1 MSNNNGLSYTQIVDR
16 MEAFANGHF
25 MINAFQHGLID
36 LIDVPKDQ
44 LYPVMHFVPGTIQP
58 TLGGLAYQFEVV
70 FYDLPR
76 AKEVEN
82 EYQRE
87 VISDMARLALD
98 LISEIK
104 NGNVLFDR
112 SVDMDGDPV
121 ITAFV
126 ESYSQVVTGVTLQM
140 SLIVPYNWNACEIP
154 ADYAVGGSGS
164 GGSGSGGNGITLK
177 VNGTDNA
184 VQNVLNLV
192 QGNNVTITDLGNGS
206 VSIVATGG
214 GGGSVNWGSIGGT
227 LSAQTDLQ
235 TALDLITDVNWTG
248 DYNNGVTYNVGDGV
262 MFNGASFRMIS
273 FIGAAGYPPPSYP
286 GSWLQVTDYV
296 SPNDIGLGN
305 VDNTS
310 DANKPIS
317 SATQTAL
324 NAKEPTIT
332 AGTTSQYYRG
342 DKTFQ
347 TLDKSAVGLGNVPNL
362 DTSTTTN
369 ITDSVN
375 KRFVSDANLTTIGN
389 QSGVNTGDETTA
401 SIQAK
406 RPLKT
411 ISGNSLEGTGNVA
424 LTKSDVGLGNVDNTS
439 DADKPISTA
448 TQTALNAK
456 EPTIT
461 AGTTSQYYRGD
472 KTFQTLDKAAVG
484 LANVD
489 NTSDANKPVSTA
501 QASAIA
507 LKQDTLVS
515 GTNIKTING
524 NSILGSGNLAISA
537 VVNQAFRTYGT
548 GFTLAASSGDR
559 WYVIQ
564 SGTNSGTESNVQV
577 SAEFA
582 MTFTEI
588 RVRTTGTQ
596 SATGSLVFTLRKNG
610 VDQFALTIA
619 AGAAAGVYHATGSF
633 AVVAGDLINWKIRN
647 NATAISANIAQL
659 SATYQ

>member
-1 MSNNNGLSYTQIVDR
+1 
-16 MEAFANGHF
+16 MEAFANGHY

-58 TLGGLAYQFEVV
+58 TLGGLVYQFEVV

-164 GGSGSGGNGITLK
+164 GGSGSGGGGITLK

-206 VSIVATGG
+206 VRIAATGG
-214 GGGSVNWGSIGGT
+214 GGGSVDWGSIGGT
-227 LSAQTDLQ
+227 LSDQTDLQ
-235 TALDLITDVNWTG
+235 TALDGKASDGELTTEVNARIAADTTLQNNINTVAGALSTETTARMAG
-248 DYNNGVTYNVGDGV
+248 DATNAADLSAHTSNTNN
-262 MFNGASFRMIS
+262 
-273 FIGAAGYPPPSYP
+273 PH
-286 GSWLQVTDYV
+286 
-296 SPNDIGLGN
+296 
-305 VDNTS
+305 NTT
-310 DANKPIS
+310 K
-317 SATQTAL
+317 
-324 NAKEPTIT
+324 
-332 AGTTSQYYRG
+332 SQ
-342 DKTFQ
+342 
-347 TLDKSAVGLGNVPNL
+347 VGLGN
-362 DTSTTTN
+362 
-369 ITDSVN
+369 
-375 KRFVSDANLTTIGN
+375 A
-389 QSGVNTGDETTA
+389 
-401 SIQAK
+401 
-406 RPLKT
+406 
-411 ISGNSLEGTGNVA
+411 
-424 LTKSDVGLGNVDNTS
+424 DNTS

-484 LANVD
+484 LSNVD

-501 QASAIA
+501 QATAIA

-524 NSILGSGNLAISA
+524 NSVLGSGNLVISA
-537 VVNQAFRTYGT
+537 AVNQAFRTYGT

-559 WYVIQ
+559 WYVMQ
-564 SGTNSGTESNVQV
+564 SGGNSGTESAVQV

-582 MTFTEI
+582 MTFIEI

-619 AGAAAGVYHATGSF
+619 AGATAGVYTATGSF
-633 AVVAGDLINWKIRN
+633 SVVAGDLINWKIRN
-647 NATAISANIAQL
+647 NATATSANIAQL
-659 SATYQ
+659 SAIYQ

>member
-1 MSNNNGLSYTQIVDR
+1 MINNNSGSSYNILIDR
-16 MEAFANGHF
+16 LEAFANGHK
-25 MINAFQHGLID
+25 MINQFSHGSISLID
-36 LIDVPKDQ
+36 IPKENR
-44 LYPVMHFVPGTIQP
+44 YPVMHVAPGSITP
-58 TLGGLAYQFEVV
+58 MPGMMEYSFDVLF
-70 FYDLPR
+70 FDCPR
-76 AKEVEN
+76 AKEEKAD
-82 EYQRE
+82 YQRE
-87 VISDMARLALD
+87 VISDMTRLALD
-98 LISEIK
+98 LIAEIM
-104 NGNVLFDR
+104 NGNVLFNRDVEL
-112 SVDMDGDPV
+112 SGTSTIDP
-121 ITAFV
+121 FV
-126 ESYSQVVTGVTLQM
+126 EDYSQVVTGVTL
-140 SLIVPYNWNACEIP
+140 SLVLQVSYDWSACDIP
-154 ADYAVGGSGS
+154 ADYAVGGNNT
-164 GGSGSGGNGITLK
+164 GGNGSRVGLVLK
-177 VNGTDNA
+177 TNGTLNA
-184 VQNVLNLV
+184 VQSLLDLV
-192 QGNNVTITDLGNGS
+192 EGTNINIEDLGDGRVRIS
-206 VSIVATGG
+206 ATGG

-235 TALDLITDVNWTG
+235 TALDGKASDGELTTEVNARIAADTTLQNNINTVAGNLSTETTARQAG
-248 DYNNGVTYNVGDGV
+248 DATN
-262 MFNGASFRMIS
+262 
-273 FIGAAGYPPPSYP
+273 AADLVAHTSNTSNPHATTKD
-286 GSWLQVTDYV
+286 QV
-296 SPNDIGLGN
+296 GLGN

-347 TLDKSAVGLGNVPNL
+347 TLDKSAVGLGNVVNT

-375 KRFVSDANLTTIGN
+375 KRFVTDANLTTIGN

-401 SIQAK
+401 SIQSK

-411 ISGNSLEGTGNVA
+411 INGNSLEGSGNV
-424 LTKSDVGLGNVDNTS
+424 V
-439 DADKPISTA
+439 
-448 TQTALNAK
+448 
-456 EPTIT
+456 
-461 AGTTSQYYRGD
+461 
-472 KTFQTLDKAAVG
+472 
-484 LANVD
+484 
-489 NTSDANKPVSTA
+489 
-501 QASAIA
+501 
-507 LKQDTLVS
+507 
-515 GTNIKTING
+515 
-524 NSILGSGNLAISA
+524 ISA
-537 VVNQAFRTYGT
+537 AVNQAFRTYGT

-582 MTFTEI
+582 MTFIEI

-619 AGAAAGVYHATGSF
+619 AGAAAGVYSATGSF
-633 AVVAGDLINWKIRN
+633 SVVAGDLINFKIRN

>member
-164 GGSGSGGNGITLK
+164 GGSGSGGGGITLK

-206 VSIVATGG
+206 VRIAATGG

-235 TALDLITDVNWTG
+235 TALDGRATDAELTTEVNARIAADTTLQNNINTVAGNLSTETTARQAG
-248 DYNNGVTYNVGDGV
+248 DATN
-262 MFNGASFRMIS
+262 
-273 FIGAAGYPPPSYP
+273 AADLVAHTS
-286 GSWLQVTDYV
+286 
-296 SPNDIGLGN
+296 
-305 VDNTS
+305 NTS
-310 DANKPIS
+310 NPH
-317 SATQTAL
+317 ATTKAQ
-324 NAKEPTIT
+324 
-332 AGTTSQYYRG
+332 
-342 DKTFQ
+342 
-347 TLDKSAVGLGNVPNL
+347 VGLGN
-362 DTSTTTN
+362 
-369 ITDSVN
+369 
-375 KRFVSDANLTTIGN
+375 A
-389 QSGVNTGDETTA
+389 
-401 SIQAK
+401 
-406 RPLKT
+406 
-411 ISGNSLEGTGNVA
+411 
-424 LTKSDVGLGNVDNTS
+424 DNTS

-472 KTFQTLDKAAVG
+472 KTFQTLDKSVVG
-484 LANVD
+484 LGNVD
-489 NTSDANKPVSTA
+489 NTSDVNKPVSTA
-501 QASAIA
+501 QATAIG
-507 LKQDTLVS
+507 LKQDILVS

-524 NSILGSGNLAISA
+524 NSILGSGNLVISA
-537 VVNQAFRTYGT
+537 AVNQAFRTYGT

-619 AGAAAGVYHATGSF
+619 AGAAAGVYSATGSF
-633 AVVAGDLINWKIRN
+633 SVVAGDLINFKIRN

>member
-16 MEAFANGHF
+16 MEAFANGHY

-164 GGSGSGGNGITLK
+164 GGSGSGGGGITLK

-206 VSIVATGG
+206 VRIAATGG

-235 TALDLITDVNWTG
+235 TALDGKASDGELTTEVNARIAADTTLQNNINTVAGNLSTETTARQAG
-248 DYNNGVTYNVGDGV
+248 DATN
-262 MFNGASFRMIS
+262 
-273 FIGAAGYPPPSYP
+273 AADLVAHTS
-286 GSWLQVTDYV
+286 
-296 SPNDIGLGN
+296 
-305 VDNTS
+305 NTS
-310 DANKPIS
+310 NPH
-317 SATQTAL
+317 ATTKAQ
-324 NAKEPTIT
+324 
-332 AGTTSQYYRG
+332 
-342 DKTFQ
+342 
-347 TLDKSAVGLGNVPNL
+347 VGLGN
-362 DTSTTTN
+362 
-369 ITDSVN
+369 
-375 KRFVSDANLTTIGN
+375 A
-389 QSGVNTGDETTA
+389 
-401 SIQAK
+401 
-406 RPLKT
+406 
-411 ISGNSLEGTGNVA
+411 
-424 LTKSDVGLGNVDNTS
+424 DNTS

-472 KTFQTLDKAAVG
+472 KTFQTLDKSAVG
-484 LANVD
+484 LGNVD
-489 NTSDANKPVSTA
+489 NTSDANKPVSSA
-501 QASAIA
+501 QATAIG

-524 NSILGSGNLAISA
+524 NSLLGSGNIAISA

-564 SGTNSGTESNVQV
+564 SGTNSGTESAVQV

-582 MTFTEI
+582 MSFTEI
-588 RVRTTGTQ
+588 RVRTTNTQ

-619 AGAAAGVYHATGSF
+619 AGAAAGVYSATGSF
-633 AVVAGDLINWKIRN
+633 SVVAGDLINFKIRN

>member
-16 MEAFANGHF
+16 MEAFANGHY

-36 LIDVPKDQ
+36 LVDVPKDQ

-164 GGSGSGGNGITLK
+164 GGSGSGGGGITLK

-206 VSIVATGG
+206 VRIAATGG

-235 TALDLITDVNWTG
+235 TALDGKASDGELTTEVNARIAADTTLQNNINTVAGNLSTETTARQAG
-248 DYNNGVTYNVGDGV
+248 DATN
-262 MFNGASFRMIS
+262 
-273 FIGAAGYPPPSYP
+273 AADLVAHTS
-286 GSWLQVTDYV
+286 
-296 SPNDIGLGN
+296 
-305 VDNTS
+305 NTS
-310 DANKPIS
+310 NPH
-317 SATQTAL
+317 ATTKAQ
-324 NAKEPTIT
+324 
-332 AGTTSQYYRG
+332 
-342 DKTFQ
+342 
-347 TLDKSAVGLGNVPNL
+347 VGLGN
-362 DTSTTTN
+362 
-369 ITDSVN
+369 
-375 KRFVSDANLTTIGN
+375 A
-389 QSGVNTGDETTA
+389 
-401 SIQAK
+401 
-406 RPLKT
+406 
-411 ISGNSLEGTGNVA
+411 
-424 LTKSDVGLGNVDNTS
+424 DNTS

-472 KTFQTLDKAAVG
+472 KTFQTLDKSVVG
-484 LANVD
+484 LGNVD
-489 NTSDANKPVSTA
+489 NTSDVNKPVSTA
-501 QASAIA
+501 QATAIG
-507 LKQDTLVS
+507 LKQDILVS

-524 NSILGSGNLAISA
+524 NSILGSGNLVISA
-537 VVNQAFRTYGT
+537 AVNQAFRTYGT

-619 AGAAAGVYHATGSF
+619 AGAAAGVYSATGSF
-633 AVVAGDLINWKIRN
+633 SVVAGDLINFKIRN

>member
-164 GGSGSGGNGITLK
+164 GGSGSGGGGITLK

-206 VSIVATGG
+206 VRIAATGG

-235 TALDLITDVNWTG
+235 TALDGRATDAELTNEVNARIAADTTLQNNINTVAGNLSTETTARQAG
-248 DYNNGVTYNVGDGV
+248 DATN
-262 MFNGASFRMIS
+262 
-273 FIGAAGYPPPSYP
+273 AADLVAHTS
-286 GSWLQVTDYV
+286 
-296 SPNDIGLGN
+296 
-305 VDNTS
+305 NTS
-310 DANKPIS
+310 NPH
-317 SATQTAL
+317 ATTKAQ
-324 NAKEPTIT
+324 
-332 AGTTSQYYRG
+332 
-342 DKTFQ
+342 
-347 TLDKSAVGLGNVPNL
+347 VGLGN
-362 DTSTTTN
+362 
-369 ITDSVN
+369 
-375 KRFVSDANLTTIGN
+375 A
-389 QSGVNTGDETTA
+389 
-401 SIQAK
+401 
-406 RPLKT
+406 
-411 ISGNSLEGTGNVA
+411 
-424 LTKSDVGLGNVDNTS
+424 DNTS

-472 KTFQTLDKAAVG
+472 KTFQTLDKSAVG
-484 LANVD
+484 LGNVD
-489 NTSDANKPVSTA
+489 NTSDVNKPVSTA
-501 QASAIA
+501 QATAIA

-537 VVNQAFRTYGT
+537 AVNQAFRTYGT

-564 SGTNSGTESNVQV
+564 SGTNSGTESAVQV

-582 MTFTEI
+582 MSFTEI
-588 RVRTTGTQ
+588 RVRTTNTQ

-610 VDQFALTIA
+610 VDQFSLTIA
-619 AGAAAGVYHATGSF
+619 AGAAAGVYSATGSF
-633 AVVAGDLINWKIRN
+633 SVVAGDLINFKIRN
-647 NATAISANIAQL
+647 NATATSANIAQL

>member
-16 MEAFANGHF
+16 MEAFANGHY

-164 GGSGSGGNGITLK
+164 GGSGSGGGGITLK

-206 VSIVATGG
+206 VRIAATGG

-235 TALDLITDVNWTG
+235 TALDGRATDAELTTEVNARIAADTTLQNNINTVAGNLSTETTARQAG
-248 DYNNGVTYNVGDGV
+248 DATN
-262 MFNGASFRMIS
+262 
-273 FIGAAGYPPPSYP
+273 AADLVAHTS
-286 GSWLQVTDYV
+286 
-296 SPNDIGLGN
+296 
-305 VDNTS
+305 NTS
-310 DANKPIS
+310 NPH
-317 SATQTAL
+317 ATTKAQ
-324 NAKEPTIT
+324 
-332 AGTTSQYYRG
+332 
-342 DKTFQ
+342 
-347 TLDKSAVGLGNVPNL
+347 VGLGN
-362 DTSTTTN
+362 
-369 ITDSVN
+369 
-375 KRFVSDANLTTIGN
+375 A
-389 QSGVNTGDETTA
+389 
-401 SIQAK
+401 
-406 RPLKT
+406 
-411 ISGNSLEGTGNVA
+411 
-424 LTKSDVGLGNVDNTS
+424 DNTS

-472 KTFQTLDKAAVG
+472 KTFQTLDKSVVG
-484 LANVD
+484 LGNVD
-489 NTSDANKPVSTA
+489 NTSDVNKPVSTA
-501 QASAIA
+501 QATAIG
-507 LKQDTLVS
+507 LKQDILVS

-524 NSILGSGNLAISA
+524 NSILGSGNLVISA
-537 VVNQAFRTYGT
+537 AVNQAFRTYGT

-619 AGAAAGVYHATGSF
+619 AGAAAGVYSATGSF
-633 AVVAGDLINWKIRN
+633 SVVAGDLINFKIRN

>member
-164 GGSGSGGNGITLK
+164 GGSGSGSGGITLK

-206 VSIVATGG
+206 VRIAATGG

-235 TALDLITDVNWTG
+235 TALDGKASDGELTTEVNARIAADTTLQNNINTVAGNLSTETTARQAG
-248 DYNNGVTYNVGDGV
+248 DATN
-262 MFNGASFRMIS
+262 
-273 FIGAAGYPPPSYP
+273 AADLVAHTS
-286 GSWLQVTDYV
+286 
-296 SPNDIGLGN
+296 
-305 VDNTS
+305 NTS
-310 DANKPIS
+310 NPH
-317 SATQTAL
+317 ATTKAQ
-324 NAKEPTIT
+324 
-332 AGTTSQYYRG
+332 
-342 DKTFQ
+342 
-347 TLDKSAVGLGNVPNL
+347 VGLGN
-362 DTSTTTN
+362 
-369 ITDSVN
+369 
-375 KRFVSDANLTTIGN
+375 A
-389 QSGVNTGDETTA
+389 
-401 SIQAK
+401 
-406 RPLKT
+406 
-411 ISGNSLEGTGNVA
+411 
-424 LTKSDVGLGNVDNTS
+424 DNTS

-472 KTFQTLDKAAVG
+472 KTFQTLDKSAVG
-484 LANVD
+484 LGNVD
-489 NTSDANKPVSTA
+489 NTSDANKPVSSA
-501 QASAIA
+501 QATAIGA
-507 LKQDTLVS
+507 KQDTLVS

-537 VVNQAFRTYGT
+537 VVNQAFRTFST
-548 GFTLAASSGDR
+548 SFTLAASSGDR
-559 WYVIQ
+559 WYVMQ
-564 SGTNSGTESNVQV
+564 NGLSSGTESAVQA

-588 RVRTTGTQ
+588 RVRTVNTQ

-619 AGAAAGVYHATGSF
+619 AGATANTYTATGSF
-633 AVVAGDLINWKIRN
+633 SVVAGDLINWKIRN
-647 NATAISANIAQL
+647 NATATSANIAQL

>member
-1 MSNNNGLSYTQIVDR
+1 
-16 MEAFANGHF
+16 MEAFANGHY

-164 GGSGSGGNGITLK
+164 GGSGSGGGGITLK

-206 VSIVATGG
+206 VRIAATGG

-235 TALDLITDVNWTG
+235 TALDGKASDGELTTEVNARIAADTTLQNNINTVAGALSTETTARIAG
-248 DYNNGVTYNVGDGV
+248 DSTN
-262 MFNGASFRMIS
+262 
-273 FIGAAGYPPPSYP
+273 AAD
-286 GSWLQVTDYV
+286 LTAHV
-296 SPNDIGLGN
+296 N
-305 VDNTS
+305 NTS
-310 DANKPIS
+310 NPH
-317 SATQTAL
+317 ATTKAQ
-324 NAKEPTIT
+324 
-332 AGTTSQYYRG
+332 
-342 DKTFQ
+342 
-347 TLDKSAVGLGNVPNL
+347 VGLGN
-362 DTSTTTN
+362 
-369 ITDSVN
+369 
-375 KRFVSDANLTTIGN
+375 A
-389 QSGVNTGDETTA
+389 
-401 SIQAK
+401 
-406 RPLKT
+406 
-411 ISGNSLEGTGNVA
+411 
-424 LTKSDVGLGNVDNTS
+424 DNTS

-472 KTFQTLDKAAVG
+472 KTFQTLDKSAVG
-484 LANVD
+484 LSNVD
-489 NTSDANKPVSTA
+489 NTSDVNKPVSTA
-501 QASAIA
+501 QATAIG

-524 NSILGSGNLAISA
+524 NSILGSGNLVISA
-537 VVNQAFRTYGT
+537 AVNQAFRTYGI

-559 WYVIQ
+559 FYIIQ
-564 SGTNSGTESNVQV
+564 SGTNSGTESAVQI

-588 RVRTTGTQ
+588 RVRTTTTQ
-596 SATGSLVFTLRKNG
+596 SATGTLVFTLRKNG
-610 VDQFALTIA
+610 VDQFSLTIA
-619 AGAAAGVYHATGSF
+619 AGATANTFTATGSF
-633 AVVAGDLINWKIRN
+633 SVVAGDLINFKIRN
-647 NATAISANIAQL
+647 NATATSTSFNQL
-659 SATYQ
+659 SAIYQ